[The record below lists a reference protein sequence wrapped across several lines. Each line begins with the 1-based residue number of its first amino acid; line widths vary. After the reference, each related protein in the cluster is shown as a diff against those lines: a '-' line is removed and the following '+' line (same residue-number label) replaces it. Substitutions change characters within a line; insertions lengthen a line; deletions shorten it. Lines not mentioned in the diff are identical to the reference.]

1 MTRGKRKAFLVHKG
15 YGRKK
20 AIAYYPLDDSEDINL
35 EPLTIRRIMKQ
46 TQVELLKPLEF
57 CGHFGKKTYPVGIHS
72 LDSDLA
78 KLLVRIKSARYVLPH
93 KEVLAAKSSNH

>member
-1 MTRGKRKAFLVHKG
+1 MTRGKRKAFIVHKG

-20 AIAYYPLDDSEDINL
+20 AIVYYPLDDSEDINL

-46 TQVELLKPLEF
+46 IQVELTKPLEF
-57 CGHFGKKTYPVGIHS
+57 CGQFGTKTYPVGIHS
-72 LDSDLA
+72 LDQDLA

-93 KEVLAAKSSNH
+93 KEVLAAKSSKH